1 MNKTIVAPCIC
12 ALASLVMISCG
23 SSQGSAP
30 VAHGRIIDHTC
41 ANIRAIPRERIVAA
55 RNSLH
60 ILYGHTSHGRQ
71 ITAGMRG
78 LDGFMGGTGLYAMS
92 QDSEPGMLDL
102 RDEEPLSANDLGSP
116 DRTSWAQATRDYLAD
131 NPEINVVIWSWC
143 GQVSYAS
150 EEEIDTYLSLMS
162 GLEEDYPAVT
172 FVYMTGHLDGSGLDG
187 TLHLRNERI
196 RAYCRE
202 HEKWLFDFADI
213 ESYNPDG
220 AYFGDRFPTDAGN
233 YDYDRDGATENEYD
247 ETGDP
252 VTYCHPNGGDR
263 NWAEEWMAANPG
275 EWYNALD
282 RWDNDYH
289 APTLIANLKAYASWW
304 LWASIA
310 GWE

>member
-1 MNKTIVAPCIC
+1 MNKSIIALAIC
-12 ALASLVMISCG
+12 ALASLVMLSCG
-23 SSQGSAP
+23 DSSP

-41 ANIRAIPRERIVAA
+41 TNINAIPRERIIAA
-55 RNSLH
+55 RNNLH

-71 ITAGMRG
+71 LTAGMHD
-78 LDGFMGGTGLYAMS
+78 LDAFMGGTGLYAMS

-102 RDEEPLSANDLGSP
+102 RDEESLSANDLGSP
-116 DRTSWAQATRDYLAD
+116 DRIAWAQATRDYLAE

-143 GQVSYAS
+143 GQASYAT
-150 EEEIDTYLSLMS
+150 EEEIDDYLSLMS
-162 GLEEDYPAVT
+162 GLEEDYPNVA
-172 FVYMTGHLDGSGLDG
+172 FVYMTGHLDGSGLAG
-187 TLHLRNERI
+187 TLHQRNERI

-202 HEKWLFDFADI
+202 RGKWLFDFEDI
-213 ESYNPDG
+213 ESYSPDG

-233 YDYDRDGATENEYD
+233 YDYDGDGETECED
-247 ETGDP
+247 SETGDP
-252 VTYCHPNGGDR
+252 VTYCHPSDGDR
-263 NWAEEWMAANPG
+263 NWAEDWMAANPG

-282 RWDNDYH
+282 RWGNDYH